1 MPKPIH
7 LWAFLQGIGH
17 YPSGWRH
24 EDADPRGVFTMDYY
38 RKVAQTAERGCF
50 DAIVFGDQLQSR
62 GAGGRT
68 PERLAMP
75 TLDPMS
81 LLSAMA
87 SVTQHVGLVAT
98 VSTTY
103 NTPEMLAE
111 RFGAL
116 DRISGGRAG
125 WNIVTTAHPDTAPN
139 FGEKELPEKSLRY
152 RLAAQT
158 VAEAS
163 ERWTALNAKHGPSP
177 QLRPVYVQAG
187 QSNDGRDFAART
199 AEAIFCPAAT
209 IEDGIAFRS
218 DLRRRIAEAGRDPD
232 GVKIMP
238 GLSFMLADTPEEAIA
253 RDEALLAL
261 ADEALCIEY
270 LSDRWASTSRAIPPM
285 GRSPP
290 RPSSPERSC
299 PPPTSPARWKSRWRR
314 GDSGAFASRFVRTP
328 RGHNIFRGTPEQ
340 MAEMMIAW
348 VEAGACDG
356 FTLQPAFMASE
367 LEMFVERVVPLL
379 QARGALRKAYPGT
392 TLRETMGLTRLPSE
406 MAA

>member
-270 LSDRWASTSRAIPPM
+270 LSGSLGFDITGYPADGPIPAEAIVAGTILPAADIARA
-285 GRSPP
+285 
-290 RPSSPERSC
+290 
-299 PPPTSPARWKSRWRR
+299 
-314 GDSGAFASRFVRTP
+314 
-328 RGHNIFRGTPEQ
+328 
-340 MAEMMIAW
+340 
-348 VEAGACDG
+348 
-356 FTLQPAFMASE
+356 
-367 LEMFVERVVPLL
+367 LEKPVA
-379 QARGALRKAYPGT
+379 QG
-392 TLRETMGLTRLPSE
+392 
-406 MAA
+406 